1 MQANTPATLSST
13 QPQTAP
19 PEASASHPAVS
30 GTHSHMQFHF
40 VSPTAPRAPQRP
52 RLFILTH
59 SHVPQT
65 QACSGRPGKW
75 VEFVAHNSVRIRHTH
90 THTHTH
96 TKLINRHTEWNNQRA
111 LEQTP
116 CVSHHNRTQTD
127 GVLCEALST
136 ITSTCAPATSASSS
150 HSSHVR
156 WFERGLSFP
165 VYA

>member
-1 MQANTPATLSST
+1 MRLTLLSLEHTVTCNSTLSLPLHQELLKGQGYLFLLT
-13 QPQTAP
+13 LMFP
-19 PEASASHPAVS
+19 
-30 GTHSHMQFHF
+30 
-40 VSPTAPRAPQRP
+40 RP
-52 RLFILTH
+52 RPVVGVQESGLNLLLT
-59 SHVPQT
+59 T
-65 QACSGRPGKW
+65 LYALG
-75 VEFVAHNSVRIRHTH
+75 TH

-96 TKLINRHTEWNNQRA
+96 AKLINRHTEWNNQRA

>member
-52 RLFILTH
+52 RLFLLTLMFPRPRP
-59 SHVPQT
+59 VVGVQE
-65 QACSGRPGKW
+65 SGLNLLLTTLYALG
-75 VEFVAHNSVRIRHTH
+75 TH

-96 TKLINRHTEWNNQRA
+96 AKLINRHTEWNNQRA